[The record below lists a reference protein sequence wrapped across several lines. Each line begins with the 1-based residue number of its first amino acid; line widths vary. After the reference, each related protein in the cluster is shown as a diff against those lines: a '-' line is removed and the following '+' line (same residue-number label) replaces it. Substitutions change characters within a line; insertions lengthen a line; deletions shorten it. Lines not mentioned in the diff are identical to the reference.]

1 MEKARRRPPGR
12 PRLDANEAP
21 VAETIMRTATR
32 LFMEHGYE
40 GVSVEQVAE
49 LCGVTKATVY
59 YHYDNKASLFTQA
72 FIDLMNRIRQHTLNA
87 LGEQTTLRE
96 KLTRV
101 AELRLSAPHAV
112 HDFDSLMG
120 EAESVLTAS
129 QLEAMKEAEHRIVE
143 AISEEFEAAEERGE
157 ILHLRSEVA
166 AHMYL
171 ALLMV
176 GKAKTKQ
183 GEKLFESP
191 RQAAEELMGVLWG
204 GIAMEAS
211 HHMH

>member
-72 FIDLMNRIRQHTLNA
+72 FIDLMNRIRQHTVEVLA
-87 LGEQTTLRE
+87 EHTTLRE

-101 AELRLSAPHAV
+101 AELRLSVPHAV

-120 EAESVLTAS
+120 EAEVVLTAS
-129 QLEAMKEAEHRIVE
+129 QLEAMKEAEHRIVQT
-143 AISEEFEAAEERGE
+143 ISDEFKAAEERGE
-157 ILHLRSEVA
+157 ILRVRADVA
-166 AHMYL
+166 AHTYL

-176 GKAKTKQ
+176 GKAKEKDGT
-183 GEKLFESP
+183 KLFESP
-191 RQAAEELMGVLWG
+191 GQAAEELVSVLWH
-204 GIAMEAS
+204 GIGT
-211 HHMH
+211 H